1 MKAEEF
7 LKTLREI
14 IDTEADFDLATK
26 LTDIEDWDSL
36 SFVAFL
42 SFCNSKLK
50 LSITPDELKTA
61 QTVGDLFKFITGK

>member
-7 LKTLREI
+7 LKNLKEL
-14 IDTEADFDLATK
+14 IDTEKDFDLETK
-26 LTDIEDWDSL
+26 LKDIEDWDSL

-50 LSITPDELKTA
+50 LSITPEELKLA
-61 QTVGDLFKFITGK
+61 ETVGDLIKIVGGK

>member
-7 LKTLREI
+7 LKNLKEL
-14 IDTEADFDLATK
+14 IDTEKDFDLETK
-26 LTDIEDWDSL
+26 LKDIEDWDSL

-50 LSITPDELKTA
+50 LSITPEELKLA
-61 QTVGDLFKFITGK
+61 ETVGDLFKIVGGK